1 MAYVTLYYAIS
12 LYIVSTNIPSVYF
25 ASRSVKC
32 ISCLHGYA
40 AMLVNIAH
48 DDQFI
53 NMVKEK
59 IKVYS
64 NLKVNVSEV
73 ILVVN
78 YESNGFQT

>member
-1 MAYVTLYYAIS
+1 MH
-12 LYIVSTNIPSVYF
+12 F
-25 ASRSVKC
+25 ASISVKG

-40 AMLVNIAH
+40 AMLVNTAH

-53 NMVKEK
+53 NIAKEK

-64 NLKVNVSEV
+64 NLKVNVLVV

>member
-1 MAYVTLYYAIS
+1 
-12 LYIVSTNIPSVYF
+12 
-25 ASRSVKC
+25 
-32 ISCLHGYA
+32 
-40 AMLVNIAH
+40 MLVNTAH

-53 NMVKEK
+53 NMAKEK

-64 NLKVNVSEV
+64 NLKVNVFVV

>member
-1 MAYVTLYYAIS
+1 
-12 LYIVSTNIPSVYF
+12 
-25 ASRSVKC
+25 
-32 ISCLHGYA
+32 
-40 AMLVNIAH
+40 MLVNTAH

-64 NLKVNVSEV
+64 NLKVNVSVV